1 MISGGGQGLA
11 KMSGKSGKDG
21 DRNNPLTLVS
31 KRGTKG
37 LEQTNFREGT
47 SWDSAPGKS
56 TATPAR
62 HAEAAA
68 KFIESQIYSLN
79 WLAEKKDIHKNLRIF
94 HTHFEDRVLEC
105 LSYLSLQLSFWSIAA
120 AARNLKE
127 NLIFSNMMQ
136 LINIKTGKLK

>member
-31 KRGTKG
+31 KRGITKG
-37 LEQTNFREGT
+37 LEQTNCREGT

-79 WLAEKKDIHKNLRIF
+79 WLAEKKTFTKI
-94 HTHFEDRVLEC
+94 
-105 LSYLSLQLSFWSIAA
+105 
-120 AARNLKE
+120 
-127 NLIFSNMMQ
+127 
-136 LINIKTGKLK
+136 